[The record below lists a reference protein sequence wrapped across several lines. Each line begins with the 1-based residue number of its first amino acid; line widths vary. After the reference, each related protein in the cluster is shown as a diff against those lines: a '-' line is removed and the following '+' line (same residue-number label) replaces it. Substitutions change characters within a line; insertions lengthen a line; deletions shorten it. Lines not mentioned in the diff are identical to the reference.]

1 MLLLQAPVAARRPVA
16 CKAGLT
22 ARAQELYDDLAADNS
37 RVLSIDNI
45 VDGFYISPK
54 FIDKVCFDGHMT
66 VLCCTAPAVPQTR
79 PCTVK
84 KSDKYR

>member
-1 MLLLQAPVAARRPVA
+1 MQTPVAARRPVA

-22 ARAQELYDDLAADNS
+22 QRAQQLYQDLAADNS

-54 FIDKVCFDGHMT
+54 FLDKVRELGQHS
-66 VLCCTAPAVPQTR
+66 
-79 PCTVK
+79 
-84 KSDKYR
+84 SDFCPLLA